1 MTELLKEYLDLAK
14 VYIAMLWT
22 SWVSIFIFLVGGVDK
37 LFRTLLILMAIDF
50 ITGVI
55 KGFKNKNANS
65 QRAYKG
71 FWKKLV
77 IILIVAGAA
86 QIDLILQEVGVRTIV
101 LMFYVATEFLSIL
114 ENAAILGIPIPEKL
128 KLSLEQYRDNQ
139 NRGDSNEAN
148 NKGIH
153 KS

>member
-1 MTELLKEYLDLAK
+1 MFEVLKEYINLTKIELAM
-14 VYIAMLWT
+14 IWT
-22 SWVSIFIFLVGGVDK
+22 SWMSLFVFLVGGVDK
-37 LFRTLLILMAIDF
+37 LFRTLLIMMAIDF

-114 ENAAILGIPIPEKL
+114 ENAAILGVPIPEKL

-139 NRGDSNEAN
+139 EIK
-148 NKGIH
+148 NK
-153 KS
+153 K

>member
-71 FWKKLV
+71 LWKKLG
-77 IILIVAGAA
+77 IILIVVGTS
-86 QIDLILQEVGVRTIV
+86 QIDFILHGVRTLV
-101 LMFYVATEFLSIL
+101 LMFYISTEFLSVL
-114 ENAAILGIPIPEKL
+114 ENAAILGVPIPEKL

-139 NRGDSNEAN
+139 NKENS
-148 NKGIH
+148 K
-153 KS
+153 

>member
-1 MTELLKEYLDLAK
+1 MFEVLKEYINLTKIELAM
-14 VYIAMLWT
+14 IWT
-22 SWVSIFIFLVGGVDK
+22 SWMSLFVFLVGGVDK
-37 LFRTLLILMAIDF
+37 LFRTLLIMMAIDF

-86 QIDLILQEVGVRTIV
+86 QIDLILQEVGIRTIV

-114 ENAAILGIPIPEKL
+114 ENAAILGVPIPEKL

-139 NRGDSNEAN
+139 EIK
-148 NKGIH
+148 NKN
-153 KS
+153 KN